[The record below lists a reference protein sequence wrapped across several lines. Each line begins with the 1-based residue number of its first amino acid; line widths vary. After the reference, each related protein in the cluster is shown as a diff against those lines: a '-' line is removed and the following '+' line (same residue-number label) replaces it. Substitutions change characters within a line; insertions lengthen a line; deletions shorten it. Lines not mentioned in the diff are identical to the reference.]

1 MADTNGWDRGRLLVL
16 WGVAVLLAIGGAGI
30 FLTIHDTR
38 GDLAALEDS
47 GKAFLQ
53 ALGSGNGEATCALMT
68 RTAQS
73 ELAAAQH
80 KDMCPQAVEA
90 LVGPLSGAERGK
102 LADAYASRFF
112 ARDSSLGHINLDDN
126 PLQISELLLSK
137 VDGKW
142 LVTEWR

>member
-1 MADTNGWDRGRLLVL
+1 MIL
-16 WGVAVLLAIGGAGI
+16 WGVGVLLVVAGTGI
-30 FLTIHDTR
+30 FLKIRDTR
-38 GDLAALEDS
+38 ADLATLEDS
-47 GKAFLQ
+47 GKAFLN
-53 ALGSGNGEATCALMT
+53 ALGSGNGDATCALMT

-73 ELAAAQH
+73 ELVAAQH
-80 KDMCPQAVEA
+80 KETCPQAVEA